1 MNENHFCTAINYTTN
16 FSCSIML
23 FAYVVMY
30 SFLLTIINIIC

>member
-1 MNENHFCTAINYTTN
+1 
-16 FSCSIML
+16 ML